1 MIDYSLKKNGSG
13 YADPT
18 AYEAIRAVEK
28 GKGEEKMVEFY
39 KGDIVEIELKNGSLK
54 EAIVLQVHEKYSN
67 ILAITDDARMPY
79 KVTCRGEKYVD
90 PGMVQYVFHDR
101 VVNFVRSMT
110 DSEYEAIM
118 DAVIDALGHVPK
130 QLPEESAATEPEQGN
145 EQEPEQKPQPQ
156 PSVRFVRDGDV
167 MVTEIEYLKKKLVQA
182 QVERNVYKE
191 LYEKL
196 IGSMMAK

>member
-18 AYEAIRAVEK
+18 AYEAIKAVEK
-28 GKGEEKMVEFY
+28 EKSEDKMMEFY
-39 KGDIVEIELKNGSLK
+39 KGDIVEIELKNGSLR

-90 PGMVQYVFHDR
+90 PGMVQYVFNDR

-130 QLPEESAATEPEQGN
+130 QLSGESTATEQKQEN
-145 EQEPEQKPQPQ
+145 EQEPKQQPQ

-167 MVTEIEYLKKKLVQA
+167 MVTETEYLKKELVQA
-182 QVERNVYKE
+182 RIERNVYKE

>member
-28 GKGEEKMVEFY
+28 EKSEDKMMEFY

-101 VVNFVRSMT
+101 VVNFVQSMK

-118 DAVIDALGHVPK
+118 DAVIDALGHAPK
-130 QLPEESAATEPEQGN
+130 QLPEESAATEAEQGN
-145 EQEPEQKPQPQ
+145 GQELEQKPQPQ

-167 MVTEIEYLKKKLVQA
+167 MVTETEYLKKKLVQA

>member
-18 AYEAIRAVEK
+18 AYKAIRAVEK
-28 GKGEEKMVEFY
+28 GEGKMVEFY

-79 KVTCRGEKYVD
+79 KITCRGEKYVD

-130 QLPEESAATEPEQGN
+130 QLTEESTATEPEQVN
-145 EQEPEQKPQPQ
+145 EQEPKQQPQ

-167 MVTEIEYLKKKLVQA
+167 MVTETEYLKKKLVQA

>member
-28 GKGEEKMVEFY
+28 GEGKMVEFY

-67 ILAITDDARMPY
+67 ILAITEDARMPY

-110 DSEYEAIM
+110 DSEYGAIM

-130 QLPEESAATEPEQGN
+130 QLPEESTATEPEQ
-145 EQEPEQKPQPQ
+145 ESKLILEHKQQP
-156 PSVRFVRDGDV
+156 PARFVRDGDV
-167 MVTEIEYLKKKLVQA
+167 MVTETEYLKKKLVQA

>member
-1 MIDYSLKKNGSG
+1 MI
-13 YADPT
+13 
-18 AYEAIRAVEK
+18 
-28 GKGEEKMVEFY
+28 EFY

-110 DSEYEAIM
+110 DSEYGAIM

-130 QLPEESAATEPEQGN
+130 QLPEESTATEPEQ
-145 EQEPEQKPQPQ
+145 ESKLILEHKQQP
-156 PSVRFVRDGDV
+156 PARFVRDGDV
-167 MVTEIEYLKKKLVQA
+167 MVTETEYLKKKLVQA

-196 IGSMMAK
+196 INSMMAK

>member
-1 MIDYSLKKNGSG
+1 M
-13 YADPT
+13 
-18 AYEAIRAVEK
+18 
-28 GKGEEKMVEFY
+28 
-39 KGDIVEIELKNGSLK
+39 
-54 EAIVLQVHEKYSN
+54 QVHEKYSN

-110 DSEYEAIM
+110 DSEYGAIM

-130 QLPEESAATEPEQGN
+130 QLPEESTATEPEQ
-145 EQEPEQKPQPQ
+145 ESKLILEHKQQP
-156 PSVRFVRDGDV
+156 PARFVRDGDV
-167 MVTEIEYLKKKLVQA
+167 MVTETEYLKKKLVQA

-196 IGSMMAK
+196 INSMMAK